1 MEELQALWRNASV
14 SEDRPVSSQELDSM
28 VNHRSSN
35 ELQKFRQVIMLEY
48 GFTWVVMPLIIIG
61 AIWLPQY
68 IVAAIPLVALMGYLL
83 YFYRRTLKQ
92 FDQIHVEDDLQT
104 YLQRALTFLKAYV
117 RHYKIVCWASGAV
130 GLVTG
135 YLMGLEDEEEG
146 GLLIE
151 ASPIWD
157 LAFVGGLILLVLLFC
172 HFYIKH
178 LYQAR
183 INNLEKLLSEFS
195 EV

>member
-14 SEDRPVSSQELDSM
+14 SEERPVSPQELDAM
-28 VNHRSSN
+28 VNHRSSD

-48 GFTWVVMPLIIIG
+48 AFTWVIIPLLIVG
-61 AIWLPQY
+61 AIWRPQY
-68 IVAAIPLVALMGYLL
+68 LVAAIPLVALMGYLL

-92 FDQIHVEDDLQT
+92 FDQIHVADDLQT

-130 GLVTG
+130 GFVTG
-135 YLMGLEDEEEG
+135 YLMGLEEEDEG
-146 GLLIE
+146 GMLIE
-151 ASPIWD
+151 SSPIWD
-157 LAFVGGLILLVLLFC
+157 LALVAGSIMLVLLFC

-183 INNLEKLLSEFS
+183 INNLEKLLGEFS
-195 EV
+195 EA

>member
-14 SEDRPVSSQELDSM
+14 SEKRPVSSQELDAM
-28 VNHRSSN
+28 VNHRSSD
-35 ELQKFRQVIMLEY
+35 ELQRFRQVIMLEY
-48 GFTWVVMPLIIIG
+48 AFTWVIMPLLIVG
-61 AIWLPQY
+61 AILLPQY
-68 IVAAIPLVALMGYLL
+68 LVAAIPLTMLMGYLL
-83 YFYRRTLKQ
+83 YFYRRTLRQ

-130 GLVTG
+130 GFLVG
-135 YLMGLEDEEEG
+135 YLMGLEEEDEG
-146 GLLIE
+146 GILIE
-151 ASPIWD
+151 SSPIWD
-157 LAFVGGLILLVLLFC
+157 LVLVAGSITLALLFC
-172 HFYIKH
+172 HLYIKY

-195 EV
+195 EA